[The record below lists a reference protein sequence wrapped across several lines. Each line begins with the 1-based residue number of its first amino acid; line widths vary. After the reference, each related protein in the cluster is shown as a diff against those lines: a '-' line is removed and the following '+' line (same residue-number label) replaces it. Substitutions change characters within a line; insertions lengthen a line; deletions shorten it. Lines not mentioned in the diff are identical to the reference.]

1 MKILFFVCLDNET
14 ISIPTN
20 MLLLILLVRN
30 RVFATNS
37 DFLIPIS
44 VQSDVVWPFIFK
56 IINFVRSNSLSLKY
70 HRFMPSGSK
79 DIGIRKF
86 SLTYETGPAF
96 RCCLS
101 YCSAHSY
108 NLLFFSPVYRD
119 FNAAK
124 YFF

>member
-1 MKILFFVCLDNET
+1 MKIRFFVCLDNET

-30 RVFATNS
+30 RVYATNS

-70 HRFMPSGSK
+70 QRFTSSGCK
-79 DIGIRKF
+79 DIWK
-86 SLTYETGPAF
+86 
-96 RCCLS
+96 
-101 YCSAHSY
+101 
-108 NLLFFSPVYRD
+108 
-119 FNAAK
+119 
-124 YFF
+124 